1 MLNVC
6 DLTLWSGASMVVA
19 SSGRHPQLDHLVD
32 ARRFDQLV
40 SHPAALWLKRVFHQS
55 SLWVPSAIA
64 TWRPVKPAVAPAGP
78 GSASFAGAG
87 SGSVS
92 STRTPTCRQRSHTT
106 EWDRASSCVS
116 RHWILIGW
124 PAVFAGPPLLHL
136 LLLHRAGP
144 LPRRVPPLHRAA
156 YRKGS
161 IGKDK
166 VKGIAKCMGKNIV
179 KGAIGKDT
187 VEGIPKCMRENMAK
201 GACGAEASCGSATAK
216 GRNRCSSQ
224 LQMRGSQALPDR
236 ARPWSQALPVRARG
250 RGGEGCARGPREI
263 SAPRG
268 PLDARNTPRAAR
280 GTCPPPSDGSSRSD
294 CILLSDVVSSL
305 GSSLLDEPKPGA
317 EDPAVMSGLC
327 DGPGATPGWLRP
339 LTTIRFPRAPTVLK
353 RTRIVPWKSTI
364 AIWNI
369 TWTRPHSCLAR
380 TRRC

>member
-32 ARRFDQLV
+32 AGRFDQLV

-124 PAVFAGPPLLHL
+124 PAVFAGPLLLHL

-156 YRKGS
+156 YRSRSAAVMAAAARCTPFWGS
-161 IGKDK
+161 G
-166 VKGIAKCMGKNIV
+166 
-179 KGAIGKDT
+179 
-187 VEGIPKCMRENMAK
+187 
-201 GACGAEASCGSATAK
+201 
-216 GRNRCSSQ
+216 
-224 LQMRGSQALPDR
+224 
-236 ARPWSQALPVRARG
+236 RG
-250 RGGEGCARGPREI
+250 R
-263 SAPRG
+263 
-268 PLDARNTPRAAR
+268 
-280 GTCPPPSDGSSRSD
+280 
-294 CILLSDVVSSL
+294 
-305 GSSLLDEPKPGA
+305 
-317 EDPAVMSGLC
+317 
-327 DGPGATPGWLRP
+327 
-339 LTTIRFPRAPTVLK
+339 TT
-353 RTRIVPWKSTI
+353 RTM
-364 AIWNI
+364 
-369 TWTRPHSCLAR
+369 
-380 TRRC
+380 